1 MTPERWARV
10 VELFDGLVDRSPA
23 DRLAVLA
30 DAADDSA
37 VRAEVARLLDSDG
50 AAGAFGDSPA
60 FRFTRLGAESAAPA
74 LAGGSRLGR
83 YRIDE
88 MLAAG
93 GMGEV
98 YRAHDPELGR
108 DVGVKVLAGRGE
120 ITIDQLARFDREAR
134 AAAALNHRNIL
145 TVYDVGVDRD
155 IPYVVFELLDG
166 ETLGARL
173 RRGPLPL
180 ADAVGVAQQMLAGM
194 AAAHGKGIVHRDLK
208 PDNLFVTIDGVVK
221 ILDFGLAK
229 PASGSQ
235 AAAWRIAAASPGG
248 TAPAGTRCGSIDS
261 TAAPPSG
268 VTRHSLIAGTAGY
281 MAPEQIRGEPSDVRA
296 DLFSFGA
303 VLYEMI
309 TGVRAFAGSSAAET
323 MDAVLGDEPAG
334 LEALPTSIRHV
345 VRRCLQKDAAARYDS
360 AVAVAAALTSA
371 VSTGRRESPKKRRW
385 HLAAAVLLAAAGVAT
400 ALLLAIDPA
409 GPMRPGS
416 SGRPALAVIPFD
428 DRTGDPAAAWLSIG
442 VPGMIVTALAQT
454 PGVDVIGTERLEA
467 SFRELGRTP
476 SDRAAYGDV
485 ARHAGAGA
493 VLVGSL
499 FKIDAGFRLEVQVQ
513 DVGSGRVVAAGA
525 AQGPDVFAMVDDLTR
540 QVRAA
545 LDVASRPA
553 GRPLRDVTTGSLE
566 AYELYTKGQRARHNN
581 RWSDA
586 RTLLEEALRI
596 DPSFT
601 LARAQLVTLLE
612 RLGENG
618 RAAQER
624 RIIRGELNRLPER
637 QRLLAEAIQ
646 EYDNNP
652 ALAVKLLEQLLE
664 RYPDE
669 EEAYDAIVHAYTH
682 TRDPLYWKKTLAFM
696 QRWAR
701 AVQGP
706 RSGHFHNHYGYAYI
720 EHGLFIEAEREFRA
734 YIRVSPD
741 EANGYDSLAELFLLT
756 GRPLPA
762 LEQYGHALRLNPS
775 FGWSLFGRAYA
786 LAALGRYDEAFA
798 AVRTLQDLGPR
809 AGVPEATVEMLDAL
823 LSHRIGRSR
832 EARLR
837 LAAALDIARAL
848 EDTGAQADASL
859 FAAVFAVERG
869 EYGEAVQAA
878 DRAAAVAV
886 RAGVDIMRVRRS
898 SLAHF
903 IAGIAEAR
911 AGQVRA
917 ARTRL
922 PAGRLSEERRRGLPK
937 NELQEDP
944 LQLSWQRALE
954 GEIALVEG
962 RLDDAEAAFRSSQYR
977 VASSFAIYPA
987 AVALINNLP
996 TRDGLARTAAA
1007 RGDLATAVDRY
1018 RRLNRPD
1025 ITSTWIALFDP
1036 LYSRTAA
1043 DLAAAAGDAEAARR
1057 ERARYAGL
1065 WQGRQ

>member
-10 VELFDGLVDRSPA
+10 VELFDDLVDRSPA
-23 DRLAVLA
+23 ERSALLA
-30 DAADDSA
+30 DASDEPV

-50 AAGAFGDSPA
+50 AAGPLGESPA
-60 FRFTRLGAESAAPA
+60 FRFTRLETESAAPA
-74 LAGGSRLGR
+74 LAAGSRLGR
-83 YRIDE
+83 YRITQ

-134 AAAALNHRNIL
+134 AVAALNHRNIL
-145 TVYDVGVDRD
+145 TVYDVGVERD

-180 ADAVGVAQQMLAGM
+180 ANALGIAQQVLAGM

-208 PDNLFVTIDGVVK
+208 PDNLFVTLDGVVK

-229 PASGSQ
+229 RANGN
-235 AAAWRIAAASPGG
+235 AAISRIAASLDK
-248 TAPAGTRCGSIDS
+248 TNIVETRVDS
-261 TAAPPSG
+261 TAMLPTD
-268 VTRHSLIAGTAGY
+268 VTGHSLVAGTAGY

-303 VLYEMI
+303 VLYEMV
-309 TGVRAFAGSSAAET
+309 TGVRAFAGASAAET
-323 MDAVLGDEPAG
+323 MGAVLADEPAR
-334 LEALPTSIRHV
+334 LEALPLSIRLV
-345 VRRCLQKDAAARYDS
+345 VRRCLHKDAAARYDS
-360 AVAVAAALTSA
+360 AVGVSAALAAAGTADRPASA
-371 VSTGRRESPKKRRW
+371 NRRW
-385 HLAAAVLLAAAGVAT
+385 PAAAAVLLAAAGLT
-400 ALLLAIDPA
+400 AALVLALDSDAPV
-409 GPMRPGS
+409 RPGV
-416 SGRPALAVIPFD
+416 SGRPALAVIPFE
-428 DRTGDPAAAWLSIG
+428 DRTGDPAAAWLSTG

-454 PGVDVIGTERLEA
+454 PGVDVIGTDRVEA
-467 SFRELGRTP
+467 SFRELGRAP
-476 SDRAAYGDV
+476 SDRSAYGDV

-493 VLVGSL
+493 ALVGSL

-513 DVGSGRVVAAGA
+513 DVGSGRVVAASA

-601 LARAQLVTLLE
+601 LARAQLATLLE

-618 RAAQER
+618 RAVQER
-624 RIIRGELNRLPER
+624 RIVRGELHRLPER

-652 ALAVKLLEQLLE
+652 ARALELLE
-664 RYPDE
+664 RLLDQYPDE

-682 TRDPLYWKKTLAFM
+682 TRDPAYWKRTLSFM

-701 AVQGP
+701 AIHGP

-762 LEQYGHALRLNPS
+762 VEQYDQALRLNPS

-798 AVRTLQDLGPR
+798 AVATLQGLGAR

-823 LSHRIGRSR
+823 LSQRVGRSR
-832 EARLR
+832 DAHAR
-837 LAAALDIARAL
+837 LAAAVDIARAL
-848 EDTGAQADASL
+848 EDTGAQADAGL
-859 FAAVFAVERG
+859 FAALFAVERG
-869 EYGEAVQAA
+869 EYVEAVRAA
-878 DRAAAVAV
+878 DRAAALAV
-886 RAGVDIMRVRRS
+886 RAGVDIMRARRS

-911 AGQVRA
+911 AGQVGA
-917 ARTRL
+917 ARMRL
-922 PAGRLSEERRRGLPK
+922 PAGRSVSEERRQPIPGTQVER
-937 NELQEDP
+937 DP

-954 GEIALVEG
+954 GEIALAEG
-962 RLDDAEAAFRSSQYR
+962 RLGDAEQAFRSAEYR

-996 TRDGLARTAAA
+996 TRDGLARTALA
-1007 RGDLATAVDRY
+1007 RGDRRAAIELY

-1025 ITSTWIALFDP
+1025 ITSTWTAVFDP
-1036 LYSRTAA
+1036 LYSRAAA
-1043 DLAAAAGDAEAARR
+1043 DLAAAAGDVDAAGR
-1057 ERARYAGL
+1057 ERARYASL
-1065 WQGRQ
+1065 WQGQP